1 MDTTGESLYFADC
14 SWTESSHGNLRRL
27 EEAHNTKTINN
38 LGTARHISKNVDGV
52 VRFALRNLGD
62 GGDLVMPN
70 TDTALSQDQ
79 PQLGLDPGVD
89 VPGGAAVPPPCVQEA
104 AHQPREAEPVPERR
118 HPRGGGRGEDAAAAD
133 QHEEV
138 PGGVQDRGGG
148 AAAHPAAGQ
157 AALRGLRGDVQLS
170 GPADLP
176 PGQDC
181 SAQVP
186 QREEGVAG
194 KRKRAEVLFLPSKK
208 MNVTNNNLTGV
219 EFIGKD
225 QEVETDNVAGKIAL
239 KYMYI

>member
-1 MDTTGESLYFADC
+1 M
-14 SWTESSHGNLRRL
+14 
-27 EEAHNTKTINN
+27 
-38 LGTARHISKNVDGV
+38 
-52 VRFALRNLGD
+52 
-62 GGDLVMPN
+62 
-70 TDTALSQDQ
+70 
-79 PQLGLDPGVD
+79 
-89 VPGGAAVPPPCVQEA
+89 PGGAAVPRPRGQEA

-138 PGGVQDRGGG
+138 PGGVQDRGRG

-157 AALRGLRGDVQLS
+157 AALRGLRGDVQLP

-176 PGQDC
+176 PGQDG

-208 MNVTNNNLTGV
+208 INITNNNIPGV
-219 EFIGKD
+219 EFFVQD
-225 QEVETDNVAGKIAL
+225 REVETDNVTGKITFVL
-239 KYMYI
+239 THSNKYILCMFPPDYSHGEVLQEKWMLWQEIEGMETLDTNAM